1 MEFSELALPA
11 EEASSAGRALS
22 PAPSALSPACEL
34 GVNNDDDHDDNYDN
48 LFRWTSIIS
57 LLQTSFQ
64 AASTAVPFFTIQTHG
79 KNTADFVFQVL
90 ILR

>member
-1 MEFSELALPA
+1 MVVNDDDNDGVVMDHIAANKSFQVNS
-11 EEASSAGRALS
+11 
-22 PAPSALSPACEL
+22 
-34 GVNNDDDHDDNYDN
+34 VNNDDDHDDNYDN
-48 LFRWTSIIS
+48 LFRLASIIS

-90 ILR
+90 IL

>member
-1 MEFSELALPA
+1 MVVNDDDNDGVVMDHIAANKSFQVNS
-11 EEASSAGRALS
+11 
-22 PAPSALSPACEL
+22 
-34 GVNNDDDHDDNYDN
+34 VNNDDDHDDNYDN

-90 ILR
+90 ILW